1 MEDRRWN
8 CMPRHPPSSLR
19 FQDETICDWCRV
31 PHPARRDGARD
42 AQLKAQLQDLAD
54 PIRLV
59 RMVDQMVGLHS
70 ESLGQAGR
78 QSSRCGFLRV
88 RNGILSARMV
98 RAASRRTAQELLGR
112 FARSHSSQLAERL
125 SDRSLP
131 RDTWALRMTAIC
143 LENHEFGLIAL

>member
-1 MEDRRWN
+1 MGFTLSG
-8 CMPRHPPSSLR
+8 SSCPIRLVR
-19 FQDETICDWCRV
+19 MAHQM
-31 PHPARRDGARD
+31 AR
-42 AQLKAQLQDLAD
+42 LHSPCPLLVTN